1 MVIKTTEEAG
11 LVTKVSRNDSK
22 SCSDVARTMLRAK
35 VMRNIQKN
43 SPAKIHIVSPFEI
56 ANQDEANS
64 KAGRPAGKPL
74 QVQTSSTVGLPTPP
88 SSSHLADGVSGQTDI
103 NSQSINEQTE
113 GNIIKDP
120 QVYLSAIKQY
130 VTQIFP
136 QLPLTNITSNNTV
149 QNLIITCEDHVNFP
163 GIGPVHPARMILSID
178 GSYSFQCLFMPIDKG
193 SLFDRAAVTANISK
207 LVSSSGHVLC
217 PGVINYEE
225 LSQALQIANL
235 NISNLVRLWGFP
247 FSRIDSVNCS
257 LWHLPHP
264 LPNDKVESSFQN
276 VCYYCKST
284 FLGLL
289 CLTKGVRGHDGVTT
303 EVEDSHTTSD
313 NASKHSHK
321 HSSVNYDGLKRKRL
335 ERRHIDE
342 QS

>member
-1 MVIKTTEEAG
+1 
-11 LVTKVSRNDSK
+11 
-22 SCSDVARTMLRAK
+22 
-35 VMRNIQKN
+35 MRNIQKN
-43 SPAKIHIVSPFEI
+43 SPAKIQFIGPFETPP
-56 ANQDEANS
+56 NQDEMNS
-64 KAGRPAGKPL
+64 KGIRGKSL
-74 QVQTSSTVGLPTPP
+74 QVQTSNTVGLPTPP
-88 SSSHLADGVSGQTDI
+88 SSSRLMDGTSTEADGQADI
-103 NSQSINEQTE
+103 EQAE
-113 GNIIKDP
+113 ENIIKDP

-136 QLPLTNITSNNTV
+136 QLPLTNITSSNVV
-149 QNLIITCEDHVNFP
+149 QQLIITCEEHVNFP
-163 GIGPVHPARMILSID
+163 GIGPVHPVRMVLSVD
-178 GSYSFQCLFMPIDKG
+178 GTYSFQCLFMPIDKG

-207 LVSSSGHVLC
+207 LASSSGHVLC

-264 LPNDKVESSFQN
+264 LPNDKVESSFKN

-289 CLTKGVRGHDGVTT
+289 CLTKGVRGHEGTAN
-303 EVEDSHTTSD
+303 EVEDAHTTSD
-313 NASKHSHK
+313 NTNKHALKYSNM
-321 HSSVNYDGLKRKRL
+321 NYDGLKRKRL
-335 ERRHIDE
+335 ERRHLDD
-342 QS
+342 

>member
-1 MVIKTTEEAG
+1 MVIKTPEEAG
-11 LVTKVSRNDSK
+11 LVTKSGRSDGK

-43 SPAKIHIVSPFEI
+43 SPAKINLSPFETG
-56 ANQDEANS
+56 NQDEVND
-64 KAGRPAGKPL
+64 KAGRGKSL
-74 QVQTSSTVGLPTPP
+74 QVQTATTVGLPTPP
-88 SSSHLADGVSGQTDI
+88 SSSRLVDGTSTEGVSQTI
-103 NSQSINEQTE
+103 IEQTE
-113 GNIIKDP
+113 ENIIKDP
-120 QVYLSAIKQY
+120 QVYLSAIRQY
-130 VTQIFP
+130 ATQIFP
-136 QLPLTNITSNNTV
+136 QLPQTNITSNDIV
-149 QNLIITCEDHVNFP
+149 QQLIITCEEHVNFP
-163 GIGPVHPARMILSID
+163 GIGPVHPARMVLSVD
-178 GSYSFQCLFMPIDKG
+178 GTYSFQCLFMIIDKG

-289 CLTKGVRGHDGVTT
+289 CLTKGVRGHEGTAT
-303 EVEDSHTTSD
+303 EVEATNTTSD
-313 NASKHSHK
+313 NTSKHTHK
-321 HSSVNYDGLKRKRL
+321 HSNVNYDGLKRKRL
-335 ERRHIDE
+335 ERRHLDD

>member
-1 MVIKTTEEAG
+1 MIKTPEEA
-11 LVTKVSRNDSK
+11 LVTRSSRSDSK

-35 VMRNIQKN
+35 VMQNIQKS
-43 SPAKIHIVSPFEI
+43 SPAKLHIVGPFET
-56 ANQDEANS
+56 ANQEEANN
-64 KAGRPAGKPL
+64 KAGRQAGKPL
-74 QVQTSSTVGLPTPP
+74 QVQTSTTAGLPTPP
-88 SSSHLADGVSGQTDI
+88 SSSRLVDGVSSQPDG
-103 NSQSINEQTE
+103 QSIIEQTE
-113 GNIIKDP
+113 ENIIKDP

-130 VTQIFP
+130 VSQIFP
-136 QLPLTNITSNNTV
+136 QLPLTNISSNNNVV
-149 QNLIITCEDHVNFP
+149 QHLIITCEDHVNFP
-163 GIGPVHPARMILSID
+163 GIGPVHPARMVLSAD

-207 LVSSSGHVLC
+207 LASSSGHVLC

-289 CLTKGVRGHDGVTT
+289 CLTKGVRGHEGAIN
-303 EVEDSHTTSD
+303 EVEDSHTSSD
-313 NASKHSHK
+313 NTSKHK
-321 HSSVNYDGLKRKRL
+321 HSNVSFDGLKRKRL
-335 ERRHIDE
+335 ERKPIDD

>member
-1 MVIKTTEEAG
+1 MVIKTPEEAG
-11 LVTKVSRNDSK
+11 FITKSSRNDGK

-35 VMRNIQKN
+35 VMQNIQKT
-43 SPAKIHIVSPFEI
+43 SPAKIHLVNPFES
-56 ANQDEANS
+56 ANQDEVS
-64 KAGRPAGKPL
+64 IKAGRVAGKSL
-74 QVQTSSTVGLPTPP
+74 QVQTSTSVGLPTPP
-88 SSSHLADGVSGQTDI
+88 SSSHFVDGTSTPADDQTVS
-103 NSQSINEQTE
+103 EQTE
-113 GNIIKDP
+113 ENIIKDP

-136 QLPLTNITSNNTV
+136 QLPLTNITSNNV
-149 QNLIITCEDHVNFP
+149 LQQLIITCEDHVSFP
-163 GIGPVHPARMILSID
+163 GIGPVHPARMILSVD
-178 GSYSFQCLFMPIDKG
+178 GTYSFQCLFMPIDKG

-207 LVSSSGHVLC
+207 LASSSGHVLC

-247 FSRIDSVNCS
+247 FSRIDSVNCN

-289 CLTKGVRGHDGVTT
+289 CLTKGVRGHEGTT
-303 EVEDSHTTSD
+303 SEIEDSHTTTDST
-313 NASKHSHK
+313 SKHTHK
-321 HSSVNYDGLKRKRL
+321 HCSANYDGYKRKRL
-335 ERRHIDE
+335 ERKHVDD
-342 QS
+342 Q

>member
-1 MVIKTTEEAG
+1 MVIKTPEEAG
-11 LVTKVSRNDSK
+11 LVTKSSQNDNK

-43 SPAKIHIVSPFEI
+43 SPAKIYLINPFETTSQHEV
-56 ANQDEANS
+56 NG
-64 KAGRPAGKPL
+64 KAGRPTGKSL
-74 QVQTSSTVGLPTPP
+74 QVQTSTTVGLPTPP
-88 SSSHLADGVSGQTDI
+88 SSSCLVDGTSGQAD
-103 NSQSINEQTE
+103 SQTNIEQTE
-113 GNIIKDP
+113 ENIVKDP
-120 QVYLSAIKQY
+120 HVYLSAIKQY

-136 QLPLTNITSNNTV
+136 QLTLTNITSNNVV
-149 QNLIITCEDHVNFP
+149 QQLIITCEDHVNFP
-163 GIGPVHPARMILSID
+163 GIGPVHPARMVLSVD
-178 GSYSFQCLFMPIDKG
+178 GTYSFQCLFMPIDKG

-207 LVSSSGHVLC
+207 LASSSGHVLC

-264 LPNDKVESSFQN
+264 LPNDKVEASFQN

-289 CLTKGVRGHDGVTT
+289 CLTKGVRGHEGTT
-303 EVEDSHTTSD
+303 GEVEDTHATSD
-313 NASKHSHK
+313 NINKHTHK
-321 HSSVNYDGLKRKRL
+321 HSSMNYEGLKRKRL
-335 ERRHIDE
+335 ERRQVDD

>member
-1 MVIKTTEEAG
+1 MVIKTPEEVG
-11 LVTKVSRNDSK
+11 LVTKSTRSDGK

-35 VMRNIQKN
+35 VMRNIQKK
-43 SPAKIHIVSPFEI
+43 SPAKIHLINPFETTD
-56 ANQDEANS
+56 QEEVNS
-64 KAGRPAGKPL
+64 KVGRGKSL
-74 QVQTSSTVGLPTPP
+74 QVQTSTTVGLLTPP
-88 SSSHLADGVSGQTDI
+88 SSSRFVDGTSSEGDSQTI
-103 NSQSINEQTE
+103 LEQTE
-113 GNIIKDP
+113 ENIIKDP

-130 VTQIFP
+130 VSQIFP
-136 QLPLTNITSNNTV
+136 QLPLTNITSNNVV
-149 QNLIITCEDHVNFP
+149 QQLIITCEEHVNFP
-163 GIGPVHPARMILSID
+163 GIGPVHPARMILSVD
-178 GSYSFQCLFMPIDKG
+178 GTYSFQCLFMIIDKG

-264 LPNDKVESSFQN
+264 LPNDKMESSFQN

-289 CLTKGVRGHDGVTT
+289 CLTKGVRGHEGTAN
-303 EVEDSHTTSD
+303 EVEDTHTTSD
-313 NASKHSHK
+313 NTSKHTHK
-321 HSSVNYDGLKRKRL
+321 HSNVNYDGLKRKRL
-335 ERRHIDE
+335 EKRHIDD

>member
-1 MVIKTTEEAG
+1 
-11 LVTKVSRNDSK
+11 
-22 SCSDVARTMLRAK
+22 
-35 VMRNIQKN
+35 MRNIQKN
-43 SPAKIHIVSPFEI
+43 SPAKIHVVSPFE
-56 ANQDEANS
+56 ATNQDEAS
-64 KAGRPAGKPL
+64 CKIARPPGKPL
-74 QVQTSSTVGLPTPP
+74 QVQTSTTVGLPTPP
-88 SSSHLADGVSGQTDI
+88 SSGRLADGINNQTDI
-103 NSQSINEQTE
+103 SNQSIIEQTE
-113 GNIIKDP
+113 ENIIKDP

-136 QLPLTNITSNNTV
+136 QLPVTNITSNNTV
-149 QNLIITCEDHVNFP
+149 QHLIITCEDHVNFP
-163 GIGPVHPARMILSID
+163 GIGPVHPARMVLSAD

-207 LVSSSGHVLC
+207 LASSSGHVLC

-264 LPNDKVESSFQN
+264 LPNDKIESSFQN

-289 CLTKGVRGHDGVTT
+289 CLTKGVRGHDGTTT
-303 EVEDSHTTSD
+303 EVEDSHAATSD
-313 NASKHSHK
+313 NHSKHLHK
-321 HSSVNYDGLKRKRL
+321 QSNINFDGLKRKRL
-335 ERRHIDE
+335 ERRHMDD